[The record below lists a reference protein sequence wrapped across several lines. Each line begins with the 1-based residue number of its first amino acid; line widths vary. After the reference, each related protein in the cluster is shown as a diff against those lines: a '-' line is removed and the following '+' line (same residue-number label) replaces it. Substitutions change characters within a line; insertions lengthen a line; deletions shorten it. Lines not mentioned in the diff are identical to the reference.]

1 MSRKLANMGYEIK
14 TGAEMKGSERV
25 APIMVGRRDKGGS
38 VGIYW
43 WNPIY
48 DKRNCGGIQFNRKS
62 EIFGV
67 VLEYIVTVSRRIE
80 RYLDQTE
87 EMTRVLSELEK
98 EVKEVNF

>member
-1 MSRKLANMGYEIK
+1 MSRKLDNRGYKTK
-14 TGAEMKGSERV
+14 TGAEMEGSECV
-25 APIMVGRRDKGGS
+25 ASIMIGRLDKGGS

-48 DKRNCGGIQFNRKS
+48 DKRNYGSIQFNRKS
-62 EIFGV
+62 EIFEV

-87 EMTRVLSELEK
+87 EITRILSESEK

>member
-14 TGAEMKGSERV
+14 TGAEMKGSECV
-25 APIMVGRRDKGGS
+25 ASIMVGRLDKGGS

-48 DKRNCGGIQFNRKS
+48 DKRNGGSIQSNRKS
-62 EIFGV
+62 ELFIV
-67 VLEYIVTVSRRIE
+67 VLEYIVTASRRIE

-87 EMTRVLSELEK
+87 EITRVLSEPEK